1 MDGNSLR
8 DGYSSAVQPSA
19 SADHRR
25 LKFLIVEDHP
35 LVREGVRHAL
45 ESLEG
50 DVAVLEAGDAE
61 EAGRLAEI
69 HADLDLVLLDLGLPG
84 TDGFGVLEGLQR
96 QNAGLAVVILSATDD
111 RSSVMTA
118 LNMGAAGFVSKS
130 SSKEL
135 ILQAVRLVLA
145 GGIYIPPQALG
156 GFNGSGQ
163 REPAN
168 AATAGGLGLTGR
180 QAEVLALLALGKPN
194 KVIARELNIAEPTVK
209 AHLTEIFRV
218 LKVTNRAQAVIAARR
233 VGFE

>member
-45 ESLEG
+45 QSLEG
-50 DVAVLEAGDAE
+50 DVAVLEASNAD
-61 EAGRLAEI
+61 EADRLAQT

-84 TDGFGVLEGLQR
+84 TDGFGVLERLQR
-96 QNAGLAVVILSATDD
+96 QNAELAVVILSATDD

-156 GFNGSGQ
+156 GFDASGQ

-168 AATAGGLGLTGR
+168 GATAGGLGLTGR
-180 QAEVLALLALGKPN
+180 QTEVLALLARGKPN
-194 KVIARELNIAEPTVK
+194 KIIARELNIAEPTVK